1 MVQLSVE
8 LQKHIKELQTLA
20 ECKEVWKQ
28 VKERWREIEDSL
40 TASAISKYKIGQIV
54 QFVGKRKRVLYGK
67 ITKLNLKTARVDCDE
82 DGIWNVGYTV
92 MEKYSKS

>member
-8 LQKHIKELQTLA
+8 LQKHIEELQTLD
-20 ECKEVWKQ
+20 ECKQVWKL

-67 ITKLNLKTARVDCDE
+67 ITFGRVTRGQGSLFSSCE
-82 DGIWNVGYTV
+82 CR
-92 MEKYSKS
+92 